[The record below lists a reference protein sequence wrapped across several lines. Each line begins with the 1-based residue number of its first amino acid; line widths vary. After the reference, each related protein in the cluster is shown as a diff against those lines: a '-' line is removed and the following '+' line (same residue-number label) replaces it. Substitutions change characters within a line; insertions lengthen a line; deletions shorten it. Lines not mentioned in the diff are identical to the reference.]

1 MPPKPLDFSKIM
13 ILDGAMGTVLQSR
26 GLKPGGVPELLNL
39 EQPELLMGVYRD
51 YIAAGSDVIYANTFG
66 ANALKLERTGKSVV
80 EIVSAAIA
88 LARRA
93 TEGTGVKVALDIGP
107 LGELLEPMGTLPF
120 ERAYELFQEIAL
132 AGEAAGADLAVIETM
147 TDLYE
152 TKAALLAVKESTD
165 LPVLVTMSFEES
177 GRTFTGC
184 TVASMAHALTGLG
197 ADAIGLNCSLG
208 PDKLAPLLRE
218 LCENTPIP
226 VIAKPNAG
234 LPDPVD
240 GHYDM
245 DAASFA
251 DILAPMA
258 DAGVSVFGGCCGT
271 SPDYVRGV
279 AEKLKGRAP
288 VKRVPKQESFVCTPV
303 RPLPITGVRV
313 IGERI
318 NPTGKKRF
326 QQALLENDLDYI
338 LDVAVAQ
345 EDAGADILDV
355 NVGYPGVDEVTMLPR
370 VVKALQ
376 GTVSLPLMLDS
387 SNAEALEAGLRVYN
401 GKAAV
406 NSVNGDAAV
415 LERVLPIVKKYG
427 ASVVGLTLDKKGIPQ
442 TAEDRF
448 AIAKRILDTA
458 LSYGIPRE
466 DVWIDCLTLTV
477 SAQQEQARETL
488 KALRMVREE
497 LGLQTV
503 LGVSNISFGLPNRPL
518 VTRTFLACAL
528 HAGLT
533 LPILNPNQT
542 ELMDAVAA
550 FRVLSGED
558 ESCRAYVER
567 FADYEPPKAGASN
580 VVSSMKK
587 GKPAQSA
594 ASEAAP
600 ALAGDALDDAI
611 VRGLKAEAAAL
622 AKEALRTE
630 TELSLVD
637 GHLIPALDRVG
648 EGYEAGKVFLPQL
661 LSAAQAAQA
670 VFEVIRTNL
679 ADKGGESVKRGKI
692 VVATVRGDVHDIGK
706 NIVKTVLKNYGYD
719 VLDLGRDVPPEAVV
733 NAVQEQNIR
742 LVGLSALMTT
752 TLPAMEETV
761 ALLRRLPGPPRT
773 FVGGAVVTPE
783 YAARIGADYYAK
795 DAKASVEIARKV
807 FGQ

>member
-1 MPPKPLDFSKIM
+1 MASKPLDFGKIIM
-13 ILDGAMGTVLQSR
+13 LDGAMGTVLQSR
-26 GLKPGGVPELLNL
+26 GLPPGGVPELLNL
-39 EQPELLMGVYRD
+39 ERPELLREVYHD

-66 ANALKLERTGKSVV
+66 ANALKLRRTGKGVA
-80 EIVSAAIA
+80 EIVSAAIK
-88 LARRA
+88 LAKDA
-93 TEGTGVKVALDIGP
+93 ASGTDVRVALDIGP

-120 ERAYELFQEIAL
+120 ERACELFREVAL
-132 AGEAAGADLAVIETM
+132 AGAAAGADLAVIETM

-152 TKAALLAVKESTD
+152 TKAALLAVKENTD

-184 TVASMAHALTGLG
+184 TVASMARTLTGLG
-197 ADAIGLNCSLG
+197 ADAIGLNCSMG

-218 LCENTPIP
+218 LCENTPLP

-251 DILAPMA
+251 DTLAPMA

-279 AEKLKGRAP
+279 AERLKRRP
-288 VKRVPKQESFVCTPV
+288 VVKREPKRESFVCTPV
-303 RPLPITGVRV
+303 MPLPITGVRV

-326 QQALLENDLDYI
+326 QQALLENDMDYI
-338 LDVAVAQ
+338 LDMAVQQ

-355 NVGYPGVDEVTMLPR
+355 NVGYPGVDEAAMLPR
-370 VVKALQ
+370 VVKELQ
-376 GTVSLPLMLDS
+376 SSTALPLMLDS
-387 SNAEALEAGLRVYN
+387 SNAAALEAALRVYN

-406 NSVNGDAAV
+406 NSVNGDEAV
-415 LERVLPIVKKYG
+415 LSRILPLIRKYG
-427 ASVVGLTLDKKGIPQ
+427 ASVVGLCLDQNGVPQ
-442 TAEDRF
+442 TAEQRF
-448 AIAKRILDTA
+448 EIAKRILDAA
-458 LSYGIPRE
+458 LSCGIPRE

-503 LGVSNISFGLPNRPL
+503 LGVSNISFGLPNRAL
-518 VTRTFLACAL
+518 VTRTFLIEAM

-533 LPILNPNQT
+533 LPILNPNLT

-567 FADYEPPKAGASN
+567 FADCEPPKTSASN
-580 VVSSMKK
+580 IAVKK
-587 GKPAQSA
+587 EKTAQSA
-594 ASEAAP
+594 A
-600 ALAGDALDDAI
+600 LTLDDAV
-611 VRGLKAEAAAL
+611 VRGLKTEAAAL
-622 AKEALRTE
+622 ATELLKTE

-637 GHLIPALDRVG
+637 AHLIPALDKVG
-648 EGYEAGKVFLPQL
+648 EGYEAGRVFLPQL

-670 VFEVIRTNL
+670 VFEVIRARL
-679 ADKGGESVKRGKI
+679 AERGGESVRRGKLL
-692 VVATVRGDVHDIGK
+692 VATVRGDVHDIGK
-706 NIVKTVLKNYGYD
+706 NIVKTVLENYGYD
-719 VLDLGRDVPPEAVV
+719 VVDLGRDVPPEAVV
-733 NAVQEQNIR
+733 NAVREQEIH

-752 TLPAMEETV
+752 TLAAMEETV
-761 ALLRRLPGPPRT
+761 ALLRQLPDPPKVL
-773 FVGGAVVTPE
+773 VGGAVVTPE
-783 YAARIGADYYAK
+783 YARRIGADYYAK
-795 DAKASVEIARKV
+795 DAKASVEIARDV